1 MIKSRGLGGAG
12 LWLRKLARLAE
23 AYTVSALEPGEPTV
37 TERWSLLVLIL
48 RYLLPK
54 EARLRLDCLTVDGR
68 CISLRKQP
76 LRGRGL
82 KRRIGLQALLL
93 TRCLRR
99 SNLLVK
105 VAIPS
110 TQNLADSS
118 LTDGLAIRL
127 LKSLAGGLL

>member
-1 MIKSRGLGGAG
+1 
-12 LWLRKLARLAE
+12 
-23 AYTVSALEPGEPTV
+23 
-37 TERWSLLVLIL
+37 
-48 RYLLPK
+48 
-54 EARLRLDCLTVDGR
+54 
-68 CISLRKQP
+68 
-76 LRGRGL
+76 
-82 KRRIGLQALLL
+82 LQALLL

-110 TQNLADSS
+110 TQNLTDSS